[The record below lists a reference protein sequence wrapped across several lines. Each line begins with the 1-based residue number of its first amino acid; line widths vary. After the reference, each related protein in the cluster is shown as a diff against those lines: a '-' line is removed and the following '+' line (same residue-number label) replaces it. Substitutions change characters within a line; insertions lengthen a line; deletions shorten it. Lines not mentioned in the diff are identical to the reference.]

1 MPRADPFADQPPI
14 VGTNLIEKSEVLD
27 PPADDDDIVWNKNPF
42 EIRPGRVNFE
52 SPDELLAMIQFA
64 GSPESRKS

>member
-14 VGTNLIEKSEVLD
+14 EGTNLIEKSELLD
-27 PPADDDDIVWNKNPF
+27 QPADDDDIVWNFNPF
-42 EIRPGRVNFE
+42 EIRPGRVNSE

-64 GSPESRKS
+64 SPPESRKS